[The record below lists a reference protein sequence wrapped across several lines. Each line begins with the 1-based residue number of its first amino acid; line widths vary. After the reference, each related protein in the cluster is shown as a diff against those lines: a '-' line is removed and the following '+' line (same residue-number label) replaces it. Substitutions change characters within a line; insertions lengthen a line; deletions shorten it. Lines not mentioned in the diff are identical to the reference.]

1 MYLKSQCARNHGNQV
16 QSQPH
21 GSEPLSPQNKKEKR
35 KNQRT
40 HKKEE
45 KREALHPRK
54 EREKKEKKK
63 PKSPTYTPRNP
74 SALIQQN
81 KNQQTRKPRTSE
93 SKNQSIPVP
102 TINHPLTPCAP
113 TLTKPPNLYLRKI
126 SESPTTHS

>member
-40 HKKEE
+40 HKKGE
-45 KREALHPRK
+45 KRREKPCIP
-54 EREKKEKKK
+54 EKKEKKK
-63 PKSPTYTPRNP
+63 PKSPTYTPGNP

-81 KNQQTRKPRTSE
+81 KTQQTRKPRTSE

-126 SESPTTHS
+126 SESPPTHS